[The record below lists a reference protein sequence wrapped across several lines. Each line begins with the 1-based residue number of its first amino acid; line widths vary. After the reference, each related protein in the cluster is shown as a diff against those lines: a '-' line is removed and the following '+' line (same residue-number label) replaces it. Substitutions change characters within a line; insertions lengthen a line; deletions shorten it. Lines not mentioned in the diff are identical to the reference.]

1 MPASEADYQNTNRN
15 IYISEILVLN
25 KTHSEKFNYMLKL
38 VTFVYTLDC
47 NISWIYK
54 HKDKH

>member
-47 NISWIYK
+47 NIS
-54 HKDKH
+54 

>member
-1 MPASEADYQNTNRN
+1 MPAPEADYQNTNRN

-38 VTFVYTLDC
+38 GTFVYALDC